1 MSNDT
6 QFSTAAGRRV
16 IKSETD
22 KRVSESA
29 AIELLQNLECYG
41 RDVTVKAQEI
51 AEHAGRKTVRR
62 GDVREA
68 IRQLRQD

>member
-1 MSNDT
+1 MSNGT

-22 KRVSESA
+22 KRVSEDA
-29 AIELLQNLECYG
+29 AVELLQDLEGYG

-51 AEHAGRKTVRR
+51 AEHAGRKTVR
-62 GDVREA
+62 GSDVKEA
-68 IRQLRQD
+68 IRQLR